1 MPKGHQFNDPQD
13 EQPDDM
19 LSWALNDQESKPSN
33 VSPVSSKV
41 MPTIADI
48 TINYAG
54 MCIYVPIPT
63 TGSERCQMCVS
74 YRVNQMSELDEA
86 NQLSRCAAGLLRHY
100 SEVIQSIA
108 NMRGC
113 TPDQANAA
121 VAKIA
126 QVIFPQ

>member
-33 VSPVSSKV
+33 VACLLQGD
-41 MPTIADI
+41 ADHRRHHDQLRR
-48 TINYAG
+48 
-54 MCIYVPIPT
+54 YVHLRPDPHDR
-63 TGSERCQMCVS
+63 GRRCQMCVS

-108 NMRGC
+108 NMRDAPRTRP
-113 TPDQANAA
+113 TP
-121 VAKIA
+121 
-126 QVIFPQ
+126 PSPRSHR